1 MREGCQDRFC
11 YLTGPRT
18 GQVTNGGCR
27 CVREQPARAALMR
40 LWRENEKLRAA
51 LVKLR
56 NCDWVI
62 TPADR
67 MDAVREIARE
77 ALGDE

>member
-1 MREGCQDRFC
+1 MKTWAEEMQRLRE
-11 YLTGPRT
+11 
-18 GQVTNGGCR
+18 
-27 CVREQPARAALMR
+27 
-40 LWRENEKLRAA
+40 ENERLRAA
-51 LVKLR
+51 LRKLR
-56 NCDWVI
+56 DCDWVI

>member
-1 MREGCQDRFC
+1 MKTWAEKSEHTALFEEMQRLRE
-11 YLTGPRT
+11 
-18 GQVTNGGCR
+18 
-27 CVREQPARAALMR
+27 
-40 LWRENEKLRAA
+40 ENERLRAA
-51 LVKLR
+51 LRKLR
-56 NCDWVI
+56 DCDWVI